1 VVLVLVQI
9 VRAVALWVKAILVI
23 VGAVAVVVEA
33 VVVEMVEAAVVE
45 MVVVE
50 MVEVLSTNRVR
61 PTLLL
66 PFSSL
71 KYSVLLAFNPI

>member
-23 VGAVAVVVEA
+23 VGAVAVA
-33 VVVEMVEAAVVE
+33 VVVEAAVVE
-45 MVVVE
+45 MVV
-50 MVEVLSTNRVR
+50 VLSTNRVR

>member
-23 VGAVAVVVEA
+23 VGAVAVEA
-33 VVVEMVEAAVVE
+33 VVVV
-45 MVVVE
+45 
-50 MVEVLSTNRVR
+50 VLSTNRVR